1 MRLEEK
7 SDLEVT
13 DGDAPKSVNRGL
25 WMWLFKDLAQTSR
38 AQSQDERPGKRR
50 TEEGGAQ
57 EEAEKE
63 QPGSRSETKLFWL
76 LFLSQ

>member
-1 MRLEEK
+1 MGLRREK

-38 AQSQDERPGKRR
+38 AQSQDGALGKKNRGRR
-50 TEEGGAQ
+50 S
-57 EEAEKE
+57 
-63 QPGSRSETKLFWL
+63 SRKRG
-76 LFLSQ
+76 